1 MFNIIKKRRWPT
13 IIYVPLIESRLE
25 SCVLVRQQSNY
36 IGILN
41 ASMQYPFKIFKFLDL
56 VI

>member
-25 SCVLVRQQSNY
+25 SCVLVRKQSNY

-41 ASMQYPFKIFKFLDL
+41 ASMQYSFKIFKFLDL

>member
-1 MFNIIKKRRWPT
+1 MFNMIKKRRWPT

-25 SCVLVRQQSNY
+25 SCVLVRKQSNY